1 MRNPTAIATHG
12 TGKSRSKP
20 LHKMHHQGTQPSK
33 KILAQQRGYLKL
45 MNLYAAVIK
54 KTAKPVEVRMNKTRF
69 AVKQGIAAMKSG
81 FKLNINKS

>member
-20 LHKMHHQGTQPSK
+20 LHKMHHQGKQPSK
-33 KILAQQRGYLKL
+33 KILAQHRGYLKL
-45 MNLYAAVIK
+45 MNLYNAVIK
-54 KTAKPVEVRMNKTRF
+54 KTAKPVTVHMKKTRF